1 MDYADVSF
9 RFESRQEG
17 EIPVQISTP
26 AGEGRGRLRPPFA
39 GTDFGALL
47 SQLGRAVHGG
57 ASEVEADSRQV
68 RPPEPH
74 DTPSADP
81 QAVGEELFRS
91 LFTEPALALFQGSL
105 QRLEGAEG
113 AEPEG
118 KVERGLRLVL
128 HLDPAGP
135 DFAFLAGLPWELLY
149 WPENRQFLGLSRR
162 TAIVRYLNLPRA
174 TPPQRIETALRI
186 LAVGAFPAGLP
197 VLDLTA
203 ERQKIEKSWAKLPG
217 VEVEFLDSATAGDLR
232 VKLGERLF
240 HVLHFMGHGA
250 FSERGE
256 GGLAFV
262 GENGGLNLVPGQALA
277 DLLRDSTTLRL
288 VVLNACNTARSARRG
303 GLDPFAGVA
312 AALALAGPLAIVAM
326 QFPISDAAA
335 IAFSRAFYAHLAA
348 GDPVEAATVEGRQA
362 IRAADAR
369 SWEWVTPAL
378 FLRGGGQLFEIPGGP
393 LRHPTAELARHLLDQ
408 GTYIADKTAG
418 FVGRGWVF
426 DAVDQFTHDA
436 TRGYFLLRGDPG
448 IGKTTFLAEMVKRE
462 SHPHHFNLRAGGI
475 QRADVFLGN
484 LCAQLITRYGLDYGA
499 LPAAATQDGRF
510 LAGLL
515 DKVSGKLPHGEKAV
529 LVIDALDETDS
540 AGLIPGAN
548 VLYLPPLLPQG
559 IYVVATTRR
568 GPLTLRIDCE
578 QRVLDLEQDSGANLA
593 DVRELVEAA
602 LAREGIRTYRIAQ
615 GLDEAAFVDEM
626 VDKSQGNFMYLRH
639 VLPEIEHGAYQDRSF
654 ASLPAGLQ
662 SYYEDHW
669 KRMRAADESAWLQF
683 QLPVLVML
691 TAVKEPVSVD
701 LIAEFSGISDT
712 RRIRSVL
719 AAWDGFLYTAGTA
732 QPKRYRLYHASFHDF
747 IAAKDEVAGEH
758 VSLRSAH
765 ERIAD
770 FLVRDLEKEL

>member
-1 MDYADVSF
+1 VDYADVSF

-17 EIPVQISTP
+17 ELLVQLSTP

-47 SQLGRAVHGG
+47 SQLGRAIHGG
-57 ASEVEADSRQV
+57 APEVEADSRQV

-74 DTPSADP
+74 DTPGGYP
-81 QAVGEELFRS
+81 QTVGEELFRS
-91 LFTEPALALFQGSL
+91 LFTEPALALFRGSL
-105 QRLEGAEG
+105 QRLAGAEE
-113 AEPEG
+113 AQPEG

-128 HLDPAGP
+128 HLDPASP
-135 DFAFLAGLPWELLY
+135 DFAYLAALPWELLY

-162 TAIVRYLNLPRA
+162 TAIVRYLDLPRA

-186 LAVGAFPAGLP
+186 LVVGASPAGLP
-197 VLDLTA
+197 ALDLTA
-203 ERQKIEKSWAKLPG
+203 ERQRIEESWAKLPG
-217 VEVEFLDSATAGDLR
+217 VEVEFLDSATAGGLR
-232 VKLGERLF
+232 AKLGERPF

-250 FSERGE
+250 FSEHGE
-256 GGLAFV
+256 GGLALV
-262 GENGGLNLVPGQALA
+262 GENGGRNLVPGQALA
-277 DLLRDSTTLRL
+277 DLLRDSITLRL

-312 AALALAGPLAIVAM
+312 AALALAGPPAIVAM

-362 IRAADAR
+362 IRAIDAL

-378 FLRGGGQLFEIPGGP
+378 FLRGRGQLFEIPGGP
-393 LRHPTAELARHLLDQ
+393 LRHTTAELARHLLDQ
-408 GTYIADKTAG
+408 GTYIADKTSG
-418 FVGRGWVF
+418 FVGRRWVF
-426 DAVDQFTHDA
+426 DAVDQFTRENP
-436 TRGYFLLRGDPG
+436 RGYFLLRGDPG

-462 SHPHHFNLRAGGI
+462 GHPHHFNLRAGGI

-484 LCAQLITRYGLDYGA
+484 LCAQLIMRYGLDYGA
-499 LPAAATQDGRF
+499 LPPAATQDGRF

-515 DKVSGKLPHGEKAV
+515 DKVAGKLGSEKNAI
-529 LVIDALDETDS
+529 LVVDALDETDS

-559 IYVVATTRR
+559 VYVVATTRR
-568 GPLTLRIDCE
+568 GPLALRIDCE

-602 LAREGIRTYRIAQ
+602 LVREGIRTYRIAQ

-639 VLPEIEHGAYQDRSF
+639 VLPEIEHGAYRDRSF

-669 KRMRAADESAWLQF
+669 KRMRAADETAWFQY
-683 QLPVLVML
+683 QLPVLVAL
-691 TAVKEPVSVD
+691 TACERPISVD
-701 LIAEFSGISDT
+701 LIATFSGVDDK
-712 RRIRSVL
+712 RRIRAVL
-719 AAWDGFLYTAGTA
+719 SAWEGFLYAVA
-732 QPKRYRLYHASFHDF
+732 SARPKRYRLYHASFYDF
-747 IAAKDEVAGEH
+747 IAAKDEVAEERVNLGD
-758 VSLRSAH
+758 AD
-765 ERIAD
+765 ERIASA
-770 FLVRDLEKEL
+770 LERGLERGV